1 MLARRGI
8 IASAIL
14 RPVVEVLVAPGDRV
28 TKGQVLIKLFDLEPQ
43 AKIRA
48 REKELRSIEARAEY
62 SRRNLDLVEKSLQ
75 TGALPGTSYND
86 VRSTALYY
94 ESQMLAAE
102 AELSL
107 AQSELKLYTVTASI
121 DGEVAWLDVSP
132 GTVTWPGTL
141 IWGEIVDLRE
151 LDVRC
156 ELSPVQAE
164 QVAVGQSAEVW
175 LDGKAEAAGTG
186 KVVFVGKVADRNSG
200 LVPVVVRV
208 ANSQGAVAS
217 RGCRQGPLSN
227 GKGEMIAG
235 GSVGRQSSYR
245 SRTGR
250 SSWSR
255 QPWAGPPEHRPTR
268 AAGARGTRRRLAGSS
283 GDSAAPSPLPAW
295 SDSGVVGRGR
305 LRNRQ
310 PPPVDPRRH
319 MYERMDGRAHQMTR
333 DHMLWSADHHAP
345 RGHAQV
351 GRSWSRF
358 CRKAI
363 YERVCQFGWEKNPH
377 LLNMSRRSLMWPGIP
392 R

>member
-14 RPVVEVLVAPGDRV
+14 RPVVEVLVGPGDRV

-62 SRRNLDLVEKSLQ
+62 SRRNLDLVEKSLH

-94 ESQMLAAE
+94 ESQKLAAE

-107 AQSELKLYTVTASI
+107 AQAELKLYTVTASI

-164 QVAVGQSAEVW
+164 QVAVGQSAEVR

-200 LVPVVVRV
+200 LVPVMVRV
-208 ANSQGAVAS
+208 ANSQGRLA
-217 RGCRQGPLSN
+217 RGGCRQSPLPN

-235 GSVGRQSSYR
+235 GPVGRHSSHDR
-245 SRTGR
+245 GLGGR
-250 SSWSR
+250 PGPGSPGPDHPDTRRPGPAAPGGRGGNGLAVGGFGCAVAAPAWSESAA
-255 QPWAGPPEHRPTR
+255 PGAVGCGITASPGSTR
-268 AAGARGTRRRLAGSS
+268 AATCSS
-283 GDSAAPSPLPAW
+283 GWMAGPT
-295 SDSGVVGRGR
+295 G
-305 LRNRQ
+305 
-310 PPPVDPRRH
+310 
-319 MYERMDGRAHQMTR
+319 
-333 DHMLWSADHHAP
+333 
-345 RGHAQV
+345 
-351 GRSWSRF
+351 
-358 CRKAI
+358 
-363 YERVCQFGWEKNPH
+363 
-377 LLNMSRRSLMWPGIP
+377 
-392 R
+392 